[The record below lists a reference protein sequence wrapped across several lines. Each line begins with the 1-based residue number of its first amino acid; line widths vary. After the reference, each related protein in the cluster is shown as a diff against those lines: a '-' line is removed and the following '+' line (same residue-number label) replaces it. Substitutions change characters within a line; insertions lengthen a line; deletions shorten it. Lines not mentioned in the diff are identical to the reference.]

1 MLTGEEAV
9 RADLGDVV
17 GAGSG
22 IGAAADTGLELTE
35 GPDGQ
40 QRARLRPDLD
50 QVHERHLINEAERR
64 VAHALGAGAVQLG
77 VDGPASLVLAP
88 ACSGLVR

>member
-17 GAGSG
+17 GAGPG
-22 IGAAADTGLELTE
+22 IDAAADTGLELTD

-40 QRARLRPDLD
+40 QRARSVP
-50 QVHERHLINEAERR
+50 I
-64 VAHALGAGAVQLG
+64 
-77 VDGPASLVLAP
+77 
-88 ACSGLVR
+88 